1 MRNTLTALLAAVGMG
16 LLVGGIMGMI
26 GGIFQESVRQL
37 HNLGPFD
44 GTWDKDQVKFIG
56 AILAVI
62 GSAVFTFALLMRR
75 PLR

>member
-1 MRNTLTALLAAVGMG
+1 MRNILTALLAAVGMG

-26 GGIFQESVRQL
+26 GGIFQESVREL
-37 HNLGPFD
+37 HNFGPFD

-56 AILAVI
+56 AILAAI